1 MLSDNLNRIRKEKGF
16 TAQQMAD
23 RLDIE
28 IHLYRKYESGYTT
41 PPLPKFMKIA
51 DILGVSA
58 DELLGR
64 DPSDYL
70 SEGSSDEH

>member
-16 TAQQMAD
+16 TAQYMAD
-23 RLDIE
+23 QLDIE
-28 IHLYRKYESGYTT
+28 VHLYRKYENGYTN
-41 PPLPKFMKIA
+41 PPLPKFIKIA

-64 DPSDYL
+64 NPNKYL
-70 SEGSSDEH
+70 PGASADED